1 MKIYFSFLKMQI
13 KRQMQYRLSLALMF
27 FAQILTTVLML
38 LTIYLLMDRFNV
50 VDGWNF
56 KQILLTYGVVM
67 FSFSFTECF
76 FRGMDTFASFIKSGS
91 VDRMLVRPRG
101 VVHQALC
108 CDVELSKCGRVIV
121 AIATLVYGMCVQDF
135 TWTFGKVMILIGMC
149 VCGIVVFLGLFMLG
163 ASWAIFTIDGIEVV
177 NIFTDGGRELCQYPL
192 NIYGDKLQ
200 KIFTFVIPYAC
211 FNILPMKYLY
221 GMEGATLWN
230 GALAPV
236 WGMLFIIPCYLIL
249 RLSLR
254 KYESTGT

>member
-1 MKIYFSFLKMQI
+1 
-13 KRQMQYRLSLALMF
+13 MQYRLSLALMF

-67 FSFSFTECF
+67 FAFSFTECF

-135 TWTFGKVMILIGMC
+135 TWTFGKIMIVIGMC
-149 VCGIVVFLGLFMLG
+149 VCGIVVFLGLFMLVLRG
-163 ASWAIFTIDGIEVV
+163 QYSQLTELKLLTFLLTAEENFA
-177 NIFTDGGRELCQYPL
+177 NIHSTSMATNSKKYSLLSFLMLVSTFCQ
-192 NIYGDKLQ
+192 
-200 KIFTFVIPYAC
+200 
-211 FNILPMKYLY
+211 
-221 GMEGATLWN
+221 
-230 GALAPV
+230 
-236 WGMLFIIPCYLIL
+236 
-249 RLSLR
+249 
-254 KYESTGT
+254 